1 MNIAKKQCM
10 NDKAI
15 KSLFIQKCWKYL
27 DDNFHKF
34 SQGNKIKIA
43 LELTKKDIPQVVE
56 GEIKY
61 TKMTMITVEHKPLEL
76 DLGEDIPQPIKDRM
90 HDTTA

>member
-1 MNIAKKQCM
+1 MKNNTEMKDAEVKR
-10 NDKAI
+10 
-15 KSLFIQKCWKYL
+15 LFIAKCWKYL

-34 SQGNKIKIA
+34 SEGNKIKIA
-43 LELTKKDIPQVVE
+43 LELSKKDVPQVIE
-56 GEIKY
+56 GVVRF
-61 TKMTMITVEHKPLEL
+61 TKMTMITVEHKPMEL